1 MSLFYIVLG
10 LVVLQ
15 RLGEL
20 AVAAR
25 NTRDLRAA
33 GAIELDAGGYPLFVL
48 LHAAWLVSL
57 AVLVPASTAPSWPLL
72 AVFATLQLGR
82 LWVIA
87 SLGRYWTTRIIVP
100 PDRPPIGHGPY
111 RFFRHPNYLIVVA
124 EIAILPL
131 AFGAIGIATV
141 FSAANLALL
150 ARRVMIEERALA
162 PRRPVGAQSP

>member
-1 MSLFYIVLG
+1 MSLLHIVLG
-10 LVVLQ
+10 LVALQ

-48 LHAAWLVSL
+48 LHAAWLLSL
-57 AVLVPASTAPSWPLL
+57 ALLVPDSAAPSWPLL
-72 AVFATLQLGR
+72 AVFAALQLGR

-87 SLGRYWTTRIIVP
+87 SLGRYWTTRLIVL
-100 PDRPPIGHGPY
+100 PDRPLVSRGPY
-111 RFFRHPNYLIVVA
+111 RFVNHPNYLIVIA
-124 EIAILPL
+124 EIAVLPL
-131 AFGAIGIATV
+131 AFGAATVAAV

-150 ARRVMIEERALA
+150 ARRVMIEERALT
-162 PRRPVGAQSP
+162 PRRQA

>member
-1 MSLFYIVLG
+1 MSLFHIVLG

-25 NTRDLRAA
+25 NTRHLRTA

-48 LHAAWLVSL
+48 LHAAWLLSL
-57 AVLVPASTAPSWPLL
+57 ALLVPASAAPSWPLL
-72 AVFATLQLGR
+72 AVFAALQLGR
-82 LWVIA
+82 LWVIT

-100 PDRPPIGHGPY
+100 PDRPPVSRGPY
-111 RFFRHPNYLIVVA
+111 RFLRHPNYLIVVA
-124 EIAILPL
+124 EIAVLPL
-131 AFGAIGIATV
+131 AFGAIGITTV

-150 ARRVMIEERALA
+150 ARRVVIEERALA

>member
-1 MSLFYIVLG
+1 MSLFHIVLG

-72 AVFATLQLGR
+72 AVFAALQLGR

-87 SLGRYWTTRIIVP
+87 SLGRYWTTRLIVL
-100 PDRPPIGHGPY
+100 PDHPLIASGPY
-111 RFFRHPNYLIVVA
+111 RFLRHPNYLIVIG
-124 EIAILPL
+124 EIAVLPL
-131 AFGAIGIATV
+131 AFGAVPIATV
-141 FSAANLALL
+141 FSAGNLALI
-150 ARRVMIEERALA
+150 ARRIAIENQALA
-162 PRRPVGAQSP
+162 QRRAS

>member
-1 MSLFYIVLG
+1 MSLLHIVLG

-48 LHAAWLVSL
+48 LHAAWLLSL
-57 AVLVPASTAPSWPLL
+57 ALLVPASTPPSWPLL
-72 AVFATLQLGR
+72 AVFAALQLGR

-87 SLGRYWTTRIIVP
+87 SLGRYWTTRLILP
-100 PDRPPIGHGPY
+100 ADRPLVSRGPY
-111 RFFRHPNYLIVVA
+111 RFFNHPNYLIVIA
-124 EIAILPL
+124 EIAVLPL
-131 AFGAIGIATV
+131 AFGAAVIAVV
-141 FSAANLALL
+141 FSAANLVLL
-150 ARRVMIEERALA
+150 ARRIMIEERALM
-162 PRRPVGAQSP
+162 PRRQA